1 MTLLKRDALN
11 PNKLETI
18 TPKNATEHAIDFAA
32 LGYDDNLRAYMAK
45 VDKQT
50 KIIGALLQT
59 LSEKEI
65 VSPELTVPSIL
76 TDLDIRN
83 ILEDPCITSGVAQDF

>member
-1 MTLLKRDALN
+1 MTLIKRDMLN
-11 PNKLETI
+11 PNKLEAI
-18 TPKNATEHAIDFAA
+18 SPKDATDHAIDNAA
-32 LGYDDNLRAYMAK
+32 LGYEDNLRALIAK

-65 VSPELTVPSIL
+65 VSPELTIPNIL

-83 ILEDPCITSGVAQDF
+83 ILEDPYITSGVAQDL